1 MLAAMDTSFRY
12 KVLVETGT
20 TSTVVDEATLPEI
33 DEDGALYIAH
43 ASGLYCAAAGQWIS
57 WDAQDDK
64 DDKDDASEDRP
75 PNDRRT
81 FIVELDT
88 ADATLPHKV
97 LHFALG
103 ASSDPTAAVAY
114 EATDRPP
121 NDRRTFIV
129 ELDTADATL
138 PDKVLHFA
146 LGASSD
152 PTAAFAYETTDVLP
166 QDWDDQPVIC
176 AGTNLSPEVD
186 DHCNCSPTPLYGNW

>member
-1 MLAAMDTSFRY
+1 MGAPYTNMRLTHTHRRRAMLAAMDTSFRY

-88 ADATLPHKV
+88 ADATLP
-97 LHFALG
+97 
-103 ASSDPTAAVAY
+103 
-114 EATDRPP
+114 
-121 NDRRTFIV
+121 
-129 ELDTADATL
+129 
-138 PDKVLHFA
+138 DKVLHFA